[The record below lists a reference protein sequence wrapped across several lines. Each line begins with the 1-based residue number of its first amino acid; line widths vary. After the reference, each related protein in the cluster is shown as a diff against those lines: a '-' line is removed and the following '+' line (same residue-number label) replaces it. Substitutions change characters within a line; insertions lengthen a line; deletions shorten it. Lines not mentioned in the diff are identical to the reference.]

1 MHRTIL
7 NYNEALIRQAVRSFW
22 WRVVGLRF
30 LVALALVGASLIMR
44 IHSSDTSW
52 LVGVLAS
59 VLILGIAFMAALYI
73 VHYRNALGKLKA
85 MGKPQATLDAS
96 ETSLS
101 LSSGAGTATLPW
113 SAVTEVWQFRSC
125 WLLLLSK
132 SEFLTLPLADLTPE
146 AAAFILAR
154 IQASGGKVSGK
165 AMQPS

>member
-1 MHRTIL
+1 MHRAIL
-7 NYNEALIRQAVRSFW
+7 TYNEALIRHAVRCFW

-30 LVALALVGASLIMR
+30 FVALALVAASLIMR
-44 IHSSDTSW
+44 IRSGDSSW

-59 VLILGIAFMAALYI
+59 VLVLGIAFMAALYI
-73 VHYRNALGKLKA
+73 VHYRNALDRLKA

-96 ETSLS
+96 EISLS

-132 SEFLTLPLADLTPE
+132 SAFLTLPLADLTPE
-146 AAAFILAR
+146 VAAFILTR
-154 IQASGGKVSGK
+154 TQASGGKVSGRVT
-165 AMQPS
+165 QPN